1 MRRHVWFA
9 MFFALACS
17 NERGRATVGGSSPG
31 IGSVGS
37 DEGANTGDAGDDGSG
52 ADGGEPTSDADD
64 DDGGG
69 DGLKLDVSGE
79 PTTGADPSDGTSEV
93 GCKKVD
99 LLFVIDDSIS
109 MDDEQAN
116 LIAAFPA
123 FIDAMTAELADTEGY
138 NIGVVTSDAYE
149 GDPTC
154 PPLQRGTLVTQT
166 GGDQSS
172 NQVCGPYS
180 SGARY
185 MTDQEDD
192 LAMRFACAAQVGTGG
207 DPDERPVE
215 SLLAAVSPQMTGP
228 GGCNDGFLREDA
240 LLVVVFITDEEDD
253 HENGGCNFLPNSGS
267 VGDPP
272 QWYEEL
278 TAVKAG
284 VESSIVVLSIVG
296 PNQMPFCPP
305 LNKCNLGS
313 TGSEIGHRLIELTE
327 MFTYGY
333 VGSVCEP
340 YGPQFQE
347 AISIIDSA
355 CEDFEPPG

>member
-1 MRRHVWFA
+1 MRRRACVAVLWI
-9 MFFALACS
+9 LACS
-17 NERGRATVGGSSPG
+17 NGRGRDSAGATGIPPG
-31 IGSVGS
+31 IESAG
-37 DEGANTGDAGDDGSG
+37 TGGEAGGGDGVDDGG
-52 ADGGEPTSDADD
+52 LETGPPTGTVD

-69 DGLKLDVSGE
+69 DGLKLDVSDE
-79 PTTGADPSDGTSEV
+79 PTSGADPTDGTNEV
-93 GCKKVD
+93 GCQKVD

-109 MDDEQAN
+109 MDDEQAS

-123 FIDAMTAELADTEGY
+123 FIDAMQAELGDTDGY
-138 NIGVVTSDAYE
+138 NIGVVTSDAYA

-154 PPLQRGTLVTQT
+154 PPVQRGILVTQT
-166 GGDQSS
+166 GGDQAS

-192 LAMRFACAAQVGTGG
+192 LAMRFACAAQVGTAG

-228 GGCNDGFLREDA
+228 GGCNDGFLRDDA

-253 HENGGCNFLPNSGS
+253 HENAGCNFLPNSGS
-267 VGDPP
+267 EGDPAD
-272 QWYEEL
+272 WYQAL
-278 TAVKAG
+278 VAVKAG

-296 PNQMPFCPP
+296 PDQMPFCPP
-305 LNKCNLGS
+305 LDKCNLGS
-313 TGSEIGHRLIELTE
+313 TGSEIAHRIIELTE
-327 MFTYGY
+327 MFSYGY

-355 CEDFEPPG
+355 CDDFEPPG